1 MSEATNV
8 EHIDNLL
15 SNATSEE
22 RDVLI
27 TTIDNPYDPKDEF
40 DAWLTYDSE
49 LGYNTVQRL
58 AKTANYLREQNK
70 NDDSELL
77 YQLAIA
83 EMIRLDPLKVYV
95 IKTYPHTKPVYV
107 SLTDEEKKIQELGKE
122 LVSKDER
129 VKETEMV

>member
-8 EHIDNLL
+8 EHNDNLS
-15 SNATSEE
+15 SNAISEE
-22 RDVLI
+22 QDVFI

-49 LGYNTVQRL
+49 LGYNTLQRL
-58 AKTANYLREQNK
+58 AKTADYLREQNK

-83 EMIRLDPLKVYV
+83 EMIRLDPLKVYI
-95 IKTYPHTKPVYV
+95 IKTHPYTKPGYV

-129 VKETEMV
+129 NGEIEVL